1 MEAPW
6 RFAAIS
12 FGEVAVQQVNVLFH
26 DFIKPSS
33 RLDTAFWQNVPERP
47 NVHGHPAR
55 SRWGASFGTMRATD
69 LRKALMYNQ
78 AARLLRAAAIVATMC
93 AMPSPSQAADITGA
107 GSTFVFPI
115 AAKWAEAYKAETS
128 VGLNYQSIGSGGGIK
143 QITARTVAFGAS
155 DVPLTAKELADDGNL
170 LQWPMVMGGIVPV
183 VNLEGVAANSLT
195 IDGATLAKIFLGE
208 IKTWNAPELKA
219 LNPSANL
226 PATPILVV
234 HRADGS
240 GTTYNF
246 TNYLSKVSADWKSKV
261 GSSTSVEWPTG
272 LGAKGNEGVANN
284 VAQTKG
290 AIGYVETAY
299 SKQNKLTTMKMINKD
314 GKTVEADAQSVQA
327 AAANADWAKADSFYL
342 IITDQPGPHSWPISA
357 STFILMPK
365 EVKDAATAGEALKF
379 FAWAYKNGDKAA
391 DALDYVPMPA
401 NVKELVMKSWA
412 EIKGP
417 DGKPLAGM

>member
-1 MEAPW
+1 M
-6 RFAAIS
+6 
-12 FGEVAVQQVNVLFH
+12 
-26 DFIKPSS
+26 
-33 RLDTAFWQNVPERP
+33 
-47 NVHGHPAR
+47 
-55 SRWGASFGTMRATD
+55 
-69 LRKALMYNQ
+69 
-78 AARLLRAAAIVATMC
+78 
-93 AMPSPSQAADITGA
+93 
-107 GSTFVFPI
+107 
-115 AAKWAEAYKAETS
+115 
-128 VGLNYQSIGSGGGIK
+128 GLNYQSIGSGGGIK

-170 LQWPMVMGGIVPV
+170 LQWPIVMGGIVPV

-195 IDGATLAKIFLGE
+195 IDGATLARIFLGE

-219 LNPSANL
+219 LNPNANL

-240 GTTYNF
+240 GTTFNF

-299 SKQNKLTTMKMINKD
+299 AKQNKLTTMKMINKD

-327 AAANADWAKADSFYL
+327 AAANADWAKADTFYL
-342 IITDQPGPHSWPISA
+342 IITDQPGPNSWPISA

-365 EVKDAATAGEALKF
+365 EVKDAAAAGEALKF
-379 FAWAYKNGDKAA
+379 FAWVYKNGDKAA

-401 NVKELVMKSWA
+401 IVKDLVMKSWS

-417 DGKPLAGM
+417 DGKPLAAM